1 MEWTSGASGGKASPS
16 PVPRARSVQRVVE
29 KPVFSRFLSPGASE
43 SLRPVPAALLRPQ
56 RSCLTLQRSACDT
69 LALPFPSSTRTF
81 LYLSY
86 MSLPLR
92 FRVLFLVD
100 GLLVGVGDYFACS
113 MIRRTATIN
122 VLSQRIDD
130 RREKDRINDAVG
142 KHVFTLDTRITKEV
156 DSIKEDLEHKFALQV
171 AENKRL
177 LNQLVKQKN
186 EAGSMRKYIEALEE
200 RIRLLQ
206 DEMGV

>member
-1 MEWTSGASGGKASPS
+1 MHYD
-16 PVPRARSVQRVVE
+16 
-29 KPVFSRFLSPGASE
+29 
-43 SLRPVPAALLRPQ
+43 SLNLYSYTVSCCFVLTFFTIIKLLPHIFV
-56 RSCLTLQRSACDT
+56 TN
-69 LALPFPSSTRTF
+69 FV
-81 LYLSY
+81 YN
-86 MSLPLR
+86 
-92 FRVLFLVD
+92 
-100 GLLVGVGDYFACS
+100 
-113 MIRRTATIN
+113 IATVN
-122 VLSQRIDD
+122 VLSQRIDELE
-130 RREKDRINDAVG
+130 REKDRINDAVG

>member
-1 MEWTSGASGGKASPS
+1 MVCSIFLVSFASP
-16 PVPRARSVQRVVE
+16 
-29 KPVFSRFLSPGASE
+29 FLSFISVL
-43 SLRPVPAALLRPQ
+43 SFSSFLLFLSFPS
-56 RSCLTLQRSACDT
+56 RSFLFPLDPNLNFPTINTKTHTLADIFSPLFFCFFLHPLSNLI
-69 LALPFPSSTRTF
+69 LALPSPS
-81 LYLSY
+81 L
-86 MSLPLR
+86 
-92 FRVLFLVD
+92 LF
-100 GLLVGVGDYFACS
+100 FFSNA
-113 MIRRTATIN
+113 ATVN
-122 VLSQRIDD
+122 VLSQRIDELE
-130 RREKDRINDAVG
+130 REKDRINDAVG

>member
-1 MEWTSGASGGKASPS
+1 M
-16 PVPRARSVQRVVE
+16 
-29 KPVFSRFLSPGASE
+29 SE
-43 SLRPVPAALLRPQ
+43 SRGSGVKAII
-56 RSCLTLQRSACDT
+56 SDLQQKIAESD
-69 LALPFPSSTRTF
+69 
-81 LYLSY
+81 
-86 MSLPLR
+86 
-92 FRVLFLVD
+92 
-100 GLLVGVGDYFACS
+100 
-113 MIRRTATIN
+113 ATVN
-122 VLSQRIDD
+122 VLSQRIDELE
-130 RREKDRINDAVG
+130 REKDRINDAVG

>member
-1 MEWTSGASGGKASPS
+1 MFSP
-16 PVPRARSVQRVVE
+16 PP
-29 KPVFSRFLSPGASE
+29 PPLF
-43 SLRPVPAALLRPQ
+43 AA
-56 RSCLTLQRSACDT
+56 
-69 LALPFPSSTRTF
+69 
-81 LYLSY
+81 
-86 MSLPLR
+86 
-92 FRVLFLVD
+92 V
-100 GLLVGVGDYFACS
+100 
-113 MIRRTATIN
+113 N
-122 VLSQRIDD
+122 VLSQRIDELEREMD
-130 RREKDRINDAVG
+130 RSNDAVG

>member
-1 MEWTSGASGGKASPS
+1 VLHFLLSLQFFLFHLSF
-16 PVPRARSVQRVVE
+16 PVQI
-29 KPVFSRFLSPGASE
+29 FFLS
-43 SLRPVPAALLRPQ
+43 
-56 RSCLTLQRSACDT
+56 
-69 LALPFPSSTRTF
+69 
-81 LYLSY
+81 
-86 MSLPLR
+86 
-92 FRVLFLVD
+92 
-100 GLLVGVGDYFACS
+100 
-113 MIRRTATIN
+113 ATVN
-122 VLSQRIDD
+122 VLSQRIDELE
-130 RREKDRINDAVG
+130 REKDRINDAVG

>member
-1 MEWTSGASGGKASPS
+1 MFRRTIHPIVKTQP
-16 PVPRARSVQRVVE
+16 
-29 KPVFSRFLSPGASE
+29 LSPFISTATQQHVQTNI
-43 SLRPVPAALLRPQ
+43 PN
-56 RSCLTLQRSACDT
+56 TLCHS
-69 LALPFPSSTRTF
+69 FPSSNT
-81 LYLSY
+81 
-86 MSLPLR
+86 
-92 FRVLFLVD
+92 LFVCHQLD
-100 GLLVGVGDYFACS
+100 LKFNSIA
-113 MIRRTATIN
+113 ATVN
-122 VLSQRIDD
+122 VLSQRIDELE
-130 RREKDRINDAVG
+130 REKDRINDAVG